1 MKKFE
6 QENKNAVIFFEN
18 DFISIGF
25 ELEPRFRIVRFFD
38 RKKQQ
43 EILTADS
50 GLLYG
55 DRSSFPIPVLES
67 WEQVGKNQ
75 WKISY
80 RSGVIRI
87 TRFLECYSDAAA
99 VRWYDQFST
108 AEDISGMYY
117 SDLVR
122 IDLKINQEFRCR
134 DFFSCS
140 DQSNHRFLD
149 KNAVAGKNRGGYFVS
164 DLCWVY
170 KEGPMPDCQPIK
182 GEYDFLWD
190 PEKNILSSVGL
201 GFDNLRVGETRRANG
216 VVIGLSSCY
225 GMQRYRL
232 DRYKDFPGSAATEVL
247 SNSWPELEFGVTEE
261 AISQELSA
269 AAESGVNLVFI
280 DDGWFSLFMGDID
293 EQKFPSKF
301 DKLKEKAEKLGI
313 ELGLWM
319 NPLGLDVRH
328 PKMLL
333 WDGAECHDTMLEKNP
348 WNWAARTDDFM
359 YCDMK
364 GDCTASRSY
373 AGIELLDPDCY
384 DFRLKQIIRFAK
396 DYHIRHFKFDLYQ
409 LSAFNTRLGDANIH
423 YEKYRQLLSDLQQAV
438 PELVI
443 SMDVTRRNR
452 PNFDFALDYGRL
464 FLENR
469 GRNIPDHR
477 YYHPYMALGNFW
489 YTLNFAPARQM
500 EIEMMPQAMDY
511 PLDYIL
517 GTTVFGAPL
526 YWGCV
531 SKLCSE
537 RRLQMKDFFAKME
550 PLRKKFAR
558 NINLPAG
565 DFPQLGSWSGILSI
579 DPEEREFYLA
589 VYRNGAEEDSHQFSF
604 PFTCRPE
611 VVYGKEAE
619 VSETGKVS
627 LPGKFAFA
635 LIHGCNGNDF

>member
-1 MKKFE
+1 M
-6 QENKNAVIFFEN
+6 ILFEN
-18 DFISIGF
+18 DFFSIEI
-25 ELEPRFRIVRFFD
+25 ELGPRFRIVRFFD
-38 RKKQQ
+38 Q
-43 EILTADS
+43 EKHQEVLTADS
-50 GLLYG
+50 GSLYG
-55 DRSSFPIPVLES
+55 DRSVFPSPELES
-67 WEQVGKNQ
+67 WEQTGENR
-75 WKISY
+75 WEINY
-80 RSGVIRI
+80 RSGAVRI
-87 TRFLECYSDAAA
+87 TRFLECYSAAAA
-99 VRWYDQFST
+99 VRWYDEFST
-108 AEDISGMYY
+108 SEDISGMYY

-122 IDLKINQEFRCR
+122 IELKKTQEFRCW
-134 DFFSCS
+134 DYFSCS
-140 DQSNHRFLD
+140 DQSNRRFLE
-149 KNAVAGKNRGGYFVS
+149 KNAAAGKNRGGYFVS

-190 PEKNILSSVGL
+190 PDQNIISLVGL
-201 GFDNLRVGETRRANG
+201 GFDNLRAGETRRANG
-216 VVIGLSSCY
+216 VVIGLSSHY

-232 DRYKDFPGSAATEVL
+232 ARYGAFPESCAEEVL
-247 SNSWPELEFGVTEE
+247 SNSWPELTFGISEE
-261 AISQELSA
+261 AISRELSA

-293 EQKFPSKF
+293 KQKFPSGF
-301 DKLKEKAEKLGI
+301 EKLKKQAENLGV

-328 PKMLL
+328 PRMRL

-348 WNWAARTDDFM
+348 WNWAARTDDFV
-359 YCDMK
+359 YCELK

-373 AGIELLDPDCY
+373 AGIELLDPECY
-384 DFRLKQIIRFAK
+384 DFRLKQIVRIAE

-409 LSAFNTRLGDANIH
+409 LTAFNTRLGDANIH
-423 YEKYRQLLSDLQQAV
+423 YEKYRQLLSDLQRAI
-438 PELVI
+438 PGMVI

-469 GRNIPDHR
+469 GRKIPDHR

-489 YTLNFAPARQM
+489 HALNFAPARQM

-531 SKLCSE
+531 SKLCPE
-537 RRLQMKDFFAKME
+537 RRLQMKDFYAEML
-550 PLRKKFAR
+550 PLRRKFAR

-565 DFPQLGSWSGILSI
+565 DFPRQGSWSGILSI
-579 DPEEREFYLA
+579 DPEEQEFYLA
-589 VYRNGAEEDSHQFSF
+589 VYRNGAEEDSHDFSF

-611 VVYGKEAE
+611 VVYGEKAEA
-619 VSETGKVS
+619 TAAGKVS
-627 LPGKFAFA
+627 LPEKFAFA
-635 LIHGCNGNDF
+635 LIRGKR